1 MKSGVCNLDHFISSS
16 FGFDR
21 VFKNP
26 QVLKESYIPEKFL
39 FRDKEREEILGEIAT
54 YFQMSMT
61 PNNIYINGP
70 TSTGK
75 THMIKRMMIEIN
87 EYSRKLDEK
96 LELIYGSFKSKTCV
110 GGLAELVQRN
120 INTKVSQK
128 SNFETLIKCIGEY
141 AKDKVLG
148 IILDE
153 VDKMRPTCRIE
164 KPIPTLIGSIMR
176 LYETTDIDKDH
187 YFLIV
192 ITNEDIT
199 GMLPSTDKS
208 IFTPNT
214 IYFRDYNEGEIR
226 EIIRDRC
233 ELAFQNGIVEEDAIF
248 YLSKLIKKKMG
259 NLRVGFKTLLNA
271 GKIAIRKNCK
281 ITEEI
286 IDEAFDMLQR
296 NIIEEKLINADDTT
310 LLIVYGTAKMQKIRG
325 EATMTSVYEFYKEN
339 ENSKPLSFG
348 YVSNYIIPKL
358 EAEGLIKTNIRGLGR
373 GKGKARFL
381 EVETDKI
388 DSIIKICEDELKRRW
403 S

>member
-1 MKSGVCNLDHFISSS
+1 MKNGICNLDYFISSS

-39 FRDKEREEILGEIAT
+39 FRDKEREEILREIAT

-61 PNNIYINGP
+61 PNDIYINGP

-96 LELIYGSFKSKTCV
+96 LELIYSSFKSKTCV
-110 GGLAELVQRN
+110 GGLAELVQKY
-120 INTKVSQK
+120 INPKVSQK
-128 SNFETLIKCIGEY
+128 SNFETLINHISEY

-153 VDKMRPTCRIE
+153 VDKMRATCRID
-164 KPIPTLIGSIMR
+164 KPIPTLIGSIIR
-176 LYETTDIDKDH
+176 LHELRDIDRDH
-187 YFLIV
+187 YFMIV
-192 ITNEDIT
+192 ITNEDIIKL
-199 GMLPSTDKS
+199 LPSTDKS
-208 IFTPNT
+208 SFTPNT

-226 EIIRDRC
+226 EIIKDRC
-233 ELAFQNGIVEEDAIF
+233 NLAFKDGIVTDDAIA
-248 YLSKLIKKKMG
+248 YLSKLIKNKMG

-281 ITEEI
+281 VTEDV

-296 NIIEEKLINADDTT
+296 NIIEEKLVNADDTT
-310 LLIVYGTAKMQKIRG
+310 LLIVYATAKIQKLNG
-325 EATMTSVYEFYKEN
+325 EATMTSVYELYKQN
-339 ENSKPLSFG
+339 ESKPLSFG

-358 EAEGLIKTNIRGLGR
+358 ESEGLLKTKIRGLGR

-381 EVETDKI
+381 EVEADKI
-388 DSIIKICEDELKRRW
+388 DNIITICEEELKRRW
-403 S
+403 L